1 MTLHPNLQQPYKY
14 KNLCICRLISPSRV
28 YLMITLL
35 LCTQFRTIAK
45 SKLLQS
51 LWCPN
56 IQKFLVATIKWPW
69 STGFLDWS
77 QLKKSWWIGPSKPF
91 LCQASQRGQIHFEVT
106 FKSTSGIITV
116 KSRTGTS
123 MSCLVRNSTVSRN
136 NLVTSLM
143 FWPYCELVWRPQM
156 PDAKNYPVFML
167 RHESLFGLWLACCGE
182 LTFFSKCE
190 VVRCLGDLNIF
201 VAITSYKYIIG
212 KCYIVTL
219 RFSSL
224 LL

>member
-1 MTLHPNLQQPYKY
+1 MEALVRQS
-14 KNLCICRLISPSRV
+14 ILILALLNKSV
-28 YLMITLL
+28 YLVTVRSNVPLL
-35 LCTQFRTIAK
+35 TEQ
-45 SKLLQS
+45 
-51 LWCPN
+51 LWEHVLFP
-56 IQKFLVATIKWPW
+56 L
-69 STGFLDWS
+69 
-77 QLKKSWWIGPSKPF
+77 
-91 LCQASQRGQIHFEVT
+91 
-106 FKSTSGIITV
+106 
-116 KSRTGTS
+116 
-123 MSCLVRNSTVSRN
+123 RNY
-136 NLVTSLM
+136 LVTSLM

-224 LL
+224 LYHLSFMYQALKTFL